1 MRGHPDFSVVVE
13 NMDRPAN
20 SWKWEIYRVGRNSPV
35 KKSETCFGTTTEAN
49 RAGTKALNLFL
60 SEFQD

>member
-1 MRGHPDFSVVVE
+1 MTDHPDFSITV
-13 NMDRPAN
+13 DDAGRAPS

-35 KKSETCFGTTTEAN
+35 KRSDGHFGTKTEAD
-49 RAGTKALNLFL
+49 RAGRKALNSFL